1 MDKKTQ
7 LIIYLLIVI
16 LAIGL
21 VYVAYLIDSGRIA
34 SNADTESNVSAQNVT
49 ELTSPDQSIMTDF
62 YTKIYSTIISPF
74 TK

>member
-34 SNADTESNVSAQNVT
+34 SNADTESNVSAQDINQ
-49 ELTSPDQSIMTDF
+49 LPSPDESIM
-62 YTKIYSTIISPF
+62 TKIYSAIISPF